1 MSNDV
6 LVVAEHLQRQILEST
21 FEALGLARDVA
32 AAAGGRTIAVLPGW
46 EAESLT
52 ESLGAADEV
61 VYLEHEALEN
71 FSSDAWKSALIPL
84 LQERDPLVTL
94 ISMSATGMDLA
105 APLSAALNV
114 PLVASA
120 KSVSIEDGKK
130 IVSSQLYAGK
140 ASVESEFSGTGIVAV
155 MTGALDPDQG
165 RSDRKPPV
173 TKVQPVL
180 EASAIR
186 VSFSGLVE
194 PSGEDVDITRE
205 EVLVSVGRGVERED
219 NVSVV
224 EELAEALGGVLSASR
239 PVVDQEWL
247 PRTRQVGKSGA
258 TVKPRLYLALGIS
271 GAPEHL
277 EGMKDAELIVAVNT
291 DPSAPI
297 FEAAHYGATEDM
309 LDVVESLTEKVREAK
324 EG

>member
-6 LVVAEHLQRQILEST
+6 LVVAEHLQGQVLEST
-21 FEALGLARDVA
+21 FEVLGLAKDVA
-32 AAAGGRTIAVLPGW
+32 SASGGRTVAVLPGW
-46 EAESLT
+46 QAESLA

-61 VYLEHEALEN
+61 VYLEHEALDN

-84 LQERDPLVTL
+84 LKEREPLVTL

-105 APLSAALNV
+105 APLSMALDL

-120 KSVSIEDGKK
+120 QAVSIENGKA
-130 IVSSQLYAGK
+130 VVTSQLYAGK
-140 ASVESEFSGTGIVAV
+140 AFVESELPGPGIVAV
-155 MTGALDPDQG
+155 MTGTLDPDSG

-180 EASAIR
+180 DASALR

-194 PSGEDVDITRE
+194 PTGEDVDVTRE
-205 EVLVSVGRGVERED
+205 DVLVSVGRGVGRQD
-219 NVSVV
+219 NIDTVQ
-224 EELAEALGGVLSASR
+224 ELADEIGGVLSASR

-277 EGMKDAELIVAVNT
+277 EGMKDAELIIAVNT
-291 DPSAPI
+291 DSSAPI
-297 FEAAHYGATEDM
+297 FEVAHYGATEDM
-309 LDVVESLTEKVREAK
+309 LDVVESLTEMVREAK
-324 EG
+324 GD

>member
-6 LVVAEHLQRQILEST
+6 LVVAEHLQGEILEST
-21 FEALGLARDVA
+21 FEVLGLATDVA

-46 EAESLT
+46 EAESLA

-61 VYLEHEALEN
+61 IYLEHEALGN
-71 FSSDAWKSALIPL
+71 FSSDAWESALVPL
-84 LQERDPLVTL
+84 LREREPLVTL

-105 APLSAALNV
+105 APLSAALNL
-114 PLVASA
+114 PLVAFA
-120 KSVSIEDGKK
+120 QSVSIEDGRK
-130 IVSSQLYAGK
+130 IVRSQLYAGK
-140 ASVESEFSGTGIVAV
+140 ASVESEFSGPGIVAV
-155 MTGALDPDQG
+155 MTGALDPDRG

-180 EASAIR
+180 DASSLR
-186 VSFSGLVE
+186 VSFRTLVE

-205 EVLVSVGRGVERED
+205 DVLVSVGRGVERED

-239 PVVDQEWL
+239 PVVDQKWL
-247 PRTRQVGKSGA
+247 PRTRQVGKSGVK
-258 TVKPRLYLALGIS
+258 VKPKLYLAMGIS

-297 FEAAHYGATEDM
+297 FEVAHYGTTEDL
-309 LDVVESLTEKVREAK
+309 LDVAESLTEKVREAK
-324 EG
+324 GG

>member
-6 LVVAEHLQRQILEST
+6 LVVAEHLQGQILEST
-21 FEALGLARDVA
+21 FEVLGLAKDVA
-32 AAAGGRTIAVLPGW
+32 AASGGRTVAVLPGW
-46 EAESLT
+46 QAEPLA

-61 VYLEHEALEN
+61 VYVEHEALEN

-84 LQERDPLVTL
+84 LREREPLVTL

-105 APLSAALNV
+105 APLSAALDL

-120 KSVSIEDGKK
+120 QAVSIEDGKA
-130 IVSSQLYAGK
+130 VVTSQLYAGK
-140 ASVESEFSGTGIVAV
+140 ASVESELPGPGIVAV
-155 MTGALDPDQG
+155 MTGALDPDSG
-165 RSDRKPPV
+165 RSDQKPPV

-180 EASAIR
+180 DASALR
-186 VSFSGLVE
+186 VTFTGFVE

-205 EVLVSVGRGVERED
+205 DVLISVGRGVERQD
-219 NVSVV
+219 NIDTVQ
-224 EELAEALGGVLSASR
+224 ELADELGGVLSASR

-277 EGMKDAELIVAVNT
+277 EGMKDAELIIAVNT

-297 FEAAHYGATEDM
+297 FEAAHYGAAEDM
-309 LDVVESLTEKVREAK
+309 LDVVESLTEMIREAK
-324 EG
+324 GD